1 VSPVHVIGNELE
13 SSHRRACRGLWK
25 HYLIVDGLVR
35 TSRGPRQNG
44 VRPSADPL
52 FRSAALYGGPRTIGV
67 VLSGTLD
74 DGALGAATVEQLGGR
89 VIVQD
94 PDEAA
99 YDSMPRCA
107 LAATQRPA
115 VRPPGRSPS

>member
-1 VSPVHVIGNELE
+1 MAPPDLHLLV
-13 SSHRRACRGLWK
+13 
-25 HYLIVDGLVR
+25 VDGLVR

-67 VLSGTLD
+67 VLSGTLN
-74 DGALGAATVEQLGGR
+74 DGALGAAAVEQRGGY

-94 PDEAA
+94 PDDAA

-107 LAATQRPA
+107 LATTRHSATRRTLLWWLTRMTRTA
-115 VRPPGRSPS
+115 NSMSS